1 MVSGITALVAAAAF
15 IAGQTPAA
23 LSAGHEVTIVRG
35 RAFVPVWLDGVG
47 PYPFLV
53 DTAAPYVAL
62 DAPIAATLGLPSVGE
77 PEQIGGFTA
86 QRVRV
91 QALEVAGRPAI
102 GCGAYAAGLAP
113 MESVYGLRVAGIL
126 GLPGLPER
134 FLLDCEGGR
143 IARYPLEMGPEWIA
157 VPMTTGPGG
166 VMRVPV
172 TLNGAHAVEA
182 ELDTA
187 FSGTL
192 ALPRDLLEQWGL
204 FTEHTPRLRV
214 ADGDGVRGATQIR
227 LPECTVG
234 PLEVVTPLCEVLEE
248 HAAPRLGMRFY
259 TRFALALDRAAGTL
273 HLRPLVPVPWHDP
286 PVHSAGVT
294 PAEQVE
300 DLWSLFVAEDS
311 PAQRAGLVSGDLL
324 VSVNGM
330 DMAGQSCDYAHRA
343 LTGQPATVLDI
354 AVLRGGEALAVTV
367 AIGESL

>member
-1 MVSGITALVAAAAF
+1 M
-15 IAGQTPAA
+15 
-23 LSAGHEVTIVRG
+23 RG

-62 DAPIAATLGLPSVGE
+62 DAPSPPRSDCPAWVSRSRSAGLPRSGC
-77 PEQIGGFTA
+77 
-86 QRVRV
+86 V

-286 PVHSAGVT
+286 GAQQPSVT
-294 PAEQVE
+294 AEQVE

-311 PAQRAGLVSGDLL
+311 PAQRAGLSPAPAGIRHR
-324 VSVNGM
+324 M
-330 DMAGQSCDYAHRA
+330 DMAGQSFDYAHRA